1 MKKLLTILV
10 LIMLIV
16 SFFQIANM
24 YALYKEQLQSDY
36 SSLLG
41 VWAIKVN
48 GIDISSGEENLTFT
62 MTEDKN
68 NNTEKT
74 SRKRPPKDRHIDVR
88 FTEDEFNHV
97 LKNAQL
103 SGRSKSIY
111 LHDIALGHKPS
122 LPMTTEQQEA
132 LKGLTGARA
141 ELVYIRNA
149 LHALPQ
155 AERKKLFKRA
165 DFMERWL
172 QGVNDIIREWS
183 NIRNRF
189 IEMI

>member
-1 MKKLLTILV
+1 
-10 LIMLIV
+10 
-16 SFFQIANM
+16 
-24 YALYKEQLQSDY
+24 
-36 SSLLG
+36 
-41 VWAIKVN
+41 
-48 GIDISSGEENLTFT
+48 
-62 MTEDKN
+62 MTEDKHN
-68 NNTEKT
+68 NSEKT
-74 SRKRPPKDRHIDVR
+74 SRKRPPKSRHIDVR
-88 FTEDEFNHV
+88 FTEDEFNIV
-97 LKNAQL
+97 LKYARM

-111 LHDIALGHKPS
+111 LHDVALGHKPS
-122 LPMTTEQQEA
+122 LPMTAEEQEA

-183 NIRNRF
+183 NIRDRF
-189 IEMI
+189 IDMI

>member
-1 MKKLLTILV
+1 
-10 LIMLIV
+10 
-16 SFFQIANM
+16 
-24 YALYKEQLQSDY
+24 
-36 SSLLG
+36 
-41 VWAIKVN
+41 
-48 GIDISSGEENLTFT
+48 
-62 MTEDKN
+62 
-68 NNTEKT
+68 
-74 SRKRPPKDRHIDVR
+74 
-88 FTEDEFNHV
+88 
-97 LKNAQL
+97 
-103 SGRSKSIY
+103 
-111 LHDIALGHKPS
+111 
-122 LPMTTEQQEA
+122 MTTEQQEA

-155 AERKKLFKRA
+155 TERKKLFKRA

>member
-1 MKKLLTILV
+1 
-10 LIMLIV
+10 
-16 SFFQIANM
+16 
-24 YALYKEQLQSDY
+24 
-36 SSLLG
+36 
-41 VWAIKVN
+41 
-48 GIDISSGEENLTFT
+48 
-62 MTEDKN
+62 MTEDKIIS
-68 NNTEKT
+68 TEKT
-74 SRKRPPKDRHIDVR
+74 SRKRPPKTRHIDVR
-88 FTEDEFNHV
+88 FTEDEYYQV
-97 LKNAQL
+97 LKDARL

-111 LHDIALGHKPS
+111 LHDIAIGHKPS
-122 LPMTTEQQEA
+122 LPMTAEQQEA

-155 AERKKLFKRA
+155 TERKKLFKRA

-189 IEMI
+189 LDMI

>member
-1 MKKLLTILV
+1 
-10 LIMLIV
+10 
-16 SFFQIANM
+16 
-24 YALYKEQLQSDY
+24 
-36 SSLLG
+36 
-41 VWAIKVN
+41 
-48 GIDISSGEENLTFT
+48 
-62 MTEDKN
+62 MTEDKIIS
-68 NNTEKT
+68 TEKT
-74 SRKRPPKDRHIDVR
+74 SRKRPPKTRHIDVR
-88 FTEDEFNHV
+88 FTEDEYYQV
-97 LKNAQL
+97 LKDARL

-111 LHDIALGHKPS
+111 LHDIAIGHKPS
-122 LPMTTEQQEA
+122 LPMTAEQQEA

-155 AERKKLFKRA
+155 TERKKIFKRA

-189 IEMI
+189 LDMI

>member
-1 MKKLLTILV
+1 
-10 LIMLIV
+10 
-16 SFFQIANM
+16 
-24 YALYKEQLQSDY
+24 
-36 SSLLG
+36 
-41 VWAIKVN
+41 
-48 GIDISSGEENLTFT
+48 
-62 MTEDKN
+62 MTEDKIIS
-68 NNTEKT
+68 TEKT
-74 SRKRPPKDRHIDVR
+74 SRKRPPKTRHIDVR
-88 FTEDEFNHV
+88 FTEDEYYQV
-97 LKNAQL
+97 LKDARL

-111 LHDIALGHKPS
+111 LHDIAIGHKPS
-122 LPMTTEQQEA
+122 LPMTAEQQEA

-183 NIRNRF
+183 NIRDRF
-189 IEMI
+189 IDMI

>member
-1 MKKLLTILV
+1 
-10 LIMLIV
+10 
-16 SFFQIANM
+16 
-24 YALYKEQLQSDY
+24 
-36 SSLLG
+36 
-41 VWAIKVN
+41 
-48 GIDISSGEENLTFT
+48 
-62 MTEDKN
+62 MTEDKHN
-68 NNTEKT
+68 NSEKA
-74 SRKRPPKDRHIDVR
+74 SRKRPPKSRHIDVR
-88 FTEDEFNHV
+88 FTEDEFNIV
-97 LKNAQL
+97 LKYARM

-111 LHDIALGHKPS
+111 LHDVALGHKPS
-122 LPMTTEQQEA
+122 LPMTAEQQEA

-141 ELVYIRNA
+141 ELVYVRNA

>member
-1 MKKLLTILV
+1 
-10 LIMLIV
+10 
-16 SFFQIANM
+16 
-24 YALYKEQLQSDY
+24 
-36 SSLLG
+36 
-41 VWAIKVN
+41 
-48 GIDISSGEENLTFT
+48 
-62 MTEDKN
+62 MTEDKHN
-68 NNTEKT
+68 NSEKA
-74 SRKRPPKDRHIDVR
+74 SRKRPSKSRHIDVR
-88 FTEDEFNHV
+88 FTEDEFNIV
-97 LKNAQL
+97 LKYARM

-111 LHDIALGHKPS
+111 LHDVALGHKPS

-155 AERKKLFKRA
+155 TERKKLFKRA

-189 IEMI
+189 IDMI